1 MMTATPPLESPRAPL
16 PLVVRLL
23 SGVAGVIVYLL
34 GLVASLGAIVAAPA
48 GMWLVRRRA
57 RRRNRPVTRIA
68 SLMGAVVA
76 SIVLATVLWSLLFAA
91 MPRPT
96 LQELQS
102 AAAQSQNRKP
112 VKLPDWYTKA
122 FPQAARYDSASRAMV
137 QSPTFVRLS
146 LILGC
151 VFLGVFFGTVGG
163 AFGWCGSTLIR
174 LAWSS

>member
-1 MMTATPPLESPRAPL
+1 MAATPPLESPRAPL
-16 PLVVRLL
+16 PLIVRLL
-23 SGVAGVIVYLL
+23 MGVAGVIVYLL
-34 GLVASLGAIVAAPA
+34 GLVASLGAIVAAPV

-68 SLMGAVVA
+68 SLLGAVFACV
-76 SIVLATVLWSLLFAA
+76 VLATLVWSLFLVA
-91 MPRPT
+91 MPRPA

-102 AAAQSQNRKP
+102 AAAQSQNRRP

-151 VFLGVFFGTVGG
+151 VFLGVFFGALGG

-174 LAWSS
+174 LAWTS